1 MKLSRVEANPRG
13 QKRKYD
19 NRTDTTDKAPLDAA
33 DHNEH
38 LTPSDTNFFTQRTD
52 AILEE
57 QGKSIMSCV
66 ITYELTD
73 AESLLQ
79 MLYFLHDSSVE
90 IFNLN
95 LAKEHQ
101 QFWSS
106 TGAVDEEKPADLLSS
121 QERISDAVSQLRE
134 KGLVIYED
142 GGVAKEG
149 ILTFDVASREVRL
162 KNMTSEEQ
170 QERKRQALLFVCH
183 TFPTDPY
190 FRPLHGKIGRQQ
202 MYLVQ
207 HVVDYYPSIK
217 SKLLLDHK
225 RKIVRLLLSA
235 SLFGNYS
242 WKRRALE
249 MVEQTEEAGQE
260 PYLQAW
266 LNCRKCKVASL
277 GIQTEIQDP
286 MIWLNSNN
294 NPDNRANAFYGKW
307 LLAYATLQLYRN
319 NIDVALTVVDR
330 FLPLVVTRPSII
342 EALVLAE
349 QSLMRGTIYR
359 YKGEFTKAE
368 TLLQPSGMDIVIA
381 RQRTAQLACVRCE
394 LGGYDS
400 AEDTLRW
407 ELRSLEEIGLE
418 NVAIGQVFRLSLAE
432 TLLMKGLSADR
443 DSRERLIAEAEE
455 HFRQCFRVIGSC
467 DGNLA
472 TDLIANK
479 GTRYSGVKVAISGTP
494 A

>member
-1 MKLSRVEANPRG
+1 M
-13 QKRKYD
+13 
-19 NRTDTTDKAPLDAA
+19 DAA

-66 ITYELTD
+66 VGRRDSEAHQISISSMLNNNAIPAPNSATSHVSITDLVCLPKITYELTD

-190 FRPLHGKIGRQQ
+190 FRPL
-202 MYLVQ
+202 
-207 HVVDYYPSIK
+207 
-217 SKLLLDHK
+217 
-225 RKIVRLLLSA
+225 
-235 SLFGNYS
+235 
-242 WKRRALE
+242 
-249 MVEQTEEAGQE
+249 
-260 PYLQAW
+260 
-266 LNCRKCKVASL
+266 
-277 GIQTEIQDP
+277 
-286 MIWLNSNN
+286 
-294 NPDNRANAFYGKW
+294 
-307 LLAYATLQLYRN
+307 
-319 NIDVALTVVDR
+319 
-330 FLPLVVTRPSII
+330 
-342 EALVLAE
+342 
-349 QSLMRGTIYR
+349 
-359 YKGEFTKAE
+359 
-368 TLLQPSGMDIVIA
+368 
-381 RQRTAQLACVRCE
+381 
-394 LGGYDS
+394 
-400 AEDTLRW
+400 
-407 ELRSLEEIGLE
+407 
-418 NVAIGQVFRLSLAE
+418 
-432 TLLMKGLSADR
+432 
-443 DSRERLIAEAEE
+443 
-455 HFRQCFRVIGSC
+455 
-467 DGNLA
+467 
-472 TDLIANK
+472 
-479 GTRYSGVKVAISGTP
+479 
-494 A
+494 